1 MISASS
7 ERRSVKTS
15 VEVFGRGFSILVSL
29 LLFLLS
35 VAAPSHAQSKL
46 SLQEAI
52 DKALESRA
60 SLKAEAERVSIAQ
73 GNEKQAELIANPVFQ
88 FENQNLRPGQ
98 TYTRDVDTYA
108 YVTQPLD
115 VLGKRK
121 QRIAVAEDEISRT
134 EAGYQLIKR
143 QIIQSVKLSYWEAR
157 GAQEKL
163 DLLRATVE
171 NFQKIIDYQSAQ
183 LSVGAI
189 SEQDLL
195 RVQLEGERLK
205 IAANLAEIEAS
216 RARVQ
221 LLKAMGRTDFSAV
234 LLTEPLDMNIVAI
247 EAMDIGQVLSQRIEM
262 KVANAAVEEAQAKS
276 RLQDVSARPDLNVI
290 YGYKR
295 TQLVDAT
302 SGVNTATAGLQITLP
317 ITDRNQGNRAAASA
331 EVRRQQQL
339 LAATEADIR
348 VDYFGAFQEYQLRRR
363 EVIETLQPLR
373 EHAGTISEIA
383 QAAYAKGGTDLLRLL
398 DAERAQLDAQ
408 LAYVQGM
415 TEYQQSI
422 SNLQAAE
429 GVAP

>member
-1 MISASS
+1 M
-7 ERRSVKTS
+7 KTS